1 MKSLF
6 TISLFSMFLLACTAN
21 TNMFEKILFHEYFPG
36 FLFSKTSDTVIGLNG
51 YEYTLLT
58 NENLVVKTCEQA
70 GKIDV
75 STVADYDYYRFKLL
89 LTSCIAIDKFSTAA
103 ASQGNNFPQEIDS
116 EFIYQ
121 LPATITPFVNYSD
134 FLRKQGES
142 FLSYDE
148 KTKVTIENENTFK
161 LLTAWDEVYLTL
173 LARGDFTQDGYED
186 LLIQSEWYARDA
198 YGKHVDLVIL
208 SKKNIDGYVEI
219 AWRLNEL

>member
-1 MKSLF
+1 
-6 TISLFSMFLLACTAN
+6 A
-21 TNMFEKILFHEYFPG
+21 
-36 FLFSKTSDTVIGLNG
+36 V
-51 YEYTLLT
+51 
-58 NENLVVKTCEQA
+58 
-70 GKIDV
+70 
-75 STVADYDYYRFKLL
+75 
-89 LTSCIAIDKFSTAA
+89 
-103 ASQGNNFPQEIDS
+103 ASQDNNFAEDLDS

-161 LLTAWDEVYLTL
+161 LLTARDEVYLTL

-208 SKKNIDGYVEI
+208 SKKNIYGYVEI